1 MKIAVYGGAF
11 NPVHL
16 GHIEIVKFLSEKTDF
31 DKILIIPSKFSPHKS
46 NEELVDDVHRMNM
59 CKLSFESIDKCE
71 VSDIEI
77 KRDKISYTID
87 TLVELKTI
95 YPFDDL
101 YLVCGS
107 DMFLSLLNW
116 RKPDEILKRA
126 SVFAF
131 IRDNESI
138 DIMNEQKQV
147 VENKG
152 VKVEICEIK
161 VPPYSSTQVR
171 DAIKEGKTFE
181 NYISNEVYEYILENN
196 LYK

>member
-147 VENKG
+147 IENKG
-152 VKVEICEIK
+152 VKVEVCEIK

-171 DAIKEGKTFE
+171 DAIKEGKAFE

>member
-147 VENKG
+147 IENKG
-152 VKVEICEIK
+152 VKVEVCEIK

>member
-31 DKILIIPSKFSPHKS
+31 DKIIIIPSKFSPHKS
-46 NEELVDDVHRMNM
+46 NKELVDDAHRMNM
-59 CKLSFESIDKCE
+59 CELAFKNIDKCE

-101 YLVCGS
+101 HLVCGS

-138 DIMNEQKQV
+138 EIMNEQKQAIK
-147 VENKG
+147 NKG

-161 VPPYSSTQVR
+161 VPPYSSTQIR
-171 DAIKEGKTFE
+171 EAIKEEKPFDKFVSKE
-181 NYISNEVYEYILENN
+181 IFEYILENN

>member
-16 GHIEIVKFLSEKTDF
+16 GHIEIVRYLNENTDF
-31 DKILIIPSKFSPHKS
+31 DRILIIPSKFSPHKS
-46 NEELVDDVHRMNM
+46 NSELVEDEHRLNM
-59 CKLSFESIDKCE
+59 CKLGFEKFEKCE
-71 VSDIEI
+71 ISDIEI

-87 TLVELKTI
+87 TLVELKTL

-116 RKPDEILKRA
+116 REPDEIFKRA

-138 DIMNEQKQV
+138 DKMNNQKNILK
-147 VENKG
+147 EKS
-152 VKVEICEIK
+152 VKAEICKIS
-161 VPPYSSTQVR
+161 VPPFSSTQVR
-171 DAIKEGKTFE
+171 DAIKKGKTFDMFVSKE
-181 NYISNEVYEYILENN
+181 ILTYILENN

>member
-147 VENKG
+147 IENKG